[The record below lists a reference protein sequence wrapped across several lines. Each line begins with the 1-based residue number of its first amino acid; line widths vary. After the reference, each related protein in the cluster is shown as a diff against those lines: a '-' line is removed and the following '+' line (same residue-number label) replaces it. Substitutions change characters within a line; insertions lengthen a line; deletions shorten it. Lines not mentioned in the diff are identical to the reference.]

1 MTPPDIYVF
10 YIESIKN
17 KNFLF
22 LKTGTLG
29 IVVRNLYVDLILR
42 VFLINL
48 GKFLIRFR
56 INKWNFKQ
64 QNAYSL
70 INVFKLIKLNSVK
83 GIVKYI

>member
-17 KNFLF
+17 MNFLF

>member
-1 MTPPDIYVF
+1 M
-10 YIESIKN
+10 
-17 KNFLF
+17 NFLF

>member
-17 KNFLF
+17 MNFLF

-70 INVFKLIKLNSVK
+70 INVFKLI
-83 GIVKYI
+83 